1 MGKWYQLDRRYGIL
15 YIKLAVLSL
24 LYVFPVILANVY
36 YNDDLARSLYGAT
49 GWSGDG
55 RPLGEALMLFL
66 CGGEPVSDIAPLP
79 LILSVFLLSYVLVLY
94 ARANLD
100 SVFDETFLLCILLF
114 VITNPF
120 AVVNI
125 SYRFDCIIMFSALS
139 LSFLIFA
146 MPDTLPGVWLFI
158 CSFLAGAAVMS
169 LYQAVIGLCIALFII
184 HLFYAVL
191 GAEKAAVSGAWRMAG
206 IGAGAIFYKLVIAGR
221 YVSST
226 DWRYEASRVVG
237 FAPESV
243 KIVLDNIVNAC
254 RYIKGYVAG
263 ISRVNQVS
271 LILFCLGSVGA
282 VLYLYIRDRHKK
294 GVVRTGGILFL
305 LVSPVLA
312 AVSTFLPLMVLSA
325 LTMRSR
331 IFIAFGVSLLYV
343 GIMLLCC
350 CRKYG
355 KLRRAA
361 IALTAVC
368 VFFHFTFMYSYGNAL
383 KSQDE
388 YQKYLVY
395 HIAHD
400 LEEINGEGSFQTV
413 SFAGQP
419 PKARQVQKICLKY
432 PFMNELIP
440 VYLDNDTWIGGA
452 WLYHYLQYDLT
463 IGNMEESDWEVV
475 QAGESALN
483 NSVYSCYLNGTRIIV
498 HFH

>member
-1 MGKWYQLDRRYGIL
+1 MGKWYKLDRRYRFL
-15 YIKLAVLSL
+15 YIKLVVLSL
-24 LYVFPVILANVY
+24 LYIFPVILANVY

-94 ARANLD
+94 ARNNLD
-100 SVFDETFLLCILLF
+100 SVFDETFLICILMF

-125 SYRFDCIIMFSALS
+125 SYRFDSIIMFSALS
-139 LSFLIFA
+139 LSFLVFA

-169 LYQAVIGLCIALFII
+169 LYQAAIGLCAALFII

-191 GAEKAAVSGAWRMAG
+191 GAKKAAVSGTWRMAG
-206 IGAGAIFYKLVIAGR
+206 IGVGALFYKLVIAGR

-243 KIVLDNIVNAC
+243 KIVFDNFMNAC
-254 RYIKGYVAG
+254 RYIKSYLTG
-263 ISRVNQVS
+263 ISRLNQVL

-282 VLYLYIRDRHKK
+282 VLYLYLRDGHKK
-294 GVVRTGGILFL
+294 GAVKAGGAAFL
-305 LVSPVLA
+305 LASPVAA
-312 AVSTFLPLMVLSA
+312 AVSTFLPLTVLSA

-331 IFIAFGVSLLYV
+331 IFIGFGVALLYV
-343 GIMLLCC
+343 GIMLLFF

-355 KLRRAA
+355 KLRRTAIVLAA
-361 IALTAVC
+361 AC

-400 LEEINGEGSFQTV
+400 LEGINGVGSFQTV

-440 VYLDNDTWIGGA
+440 VYLNNDTWIGGV

-463 IGNMEESDWEVV
+463 IGNIDESDWEVI
-475 QAGESALN
+475 QAGEPELS